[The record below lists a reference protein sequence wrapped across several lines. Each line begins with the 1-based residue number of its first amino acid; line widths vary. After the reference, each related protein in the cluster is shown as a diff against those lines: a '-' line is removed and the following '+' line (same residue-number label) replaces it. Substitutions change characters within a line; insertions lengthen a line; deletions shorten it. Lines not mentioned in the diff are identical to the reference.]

1 MSQYITVDEIGKR
14 LLLLYD
20 KFLSNPDLPILDFS
34 DKLPLPEEYK
44 ILREM
49 QRRELIRFDE
59 ELGKRP
65 KCHVY
70 FTEKGRRHA
79 SVLLE
84 GLKKFPK
91 LE

>member
-20 KFLSNPDLPILDFS
+20 KFLLNPDLPILDFS
-34 DKLPLPEEYK
+34 KQLPLPEEHE

-59 ELGKRP
+59 ELGERP

-70 FTEKGRRHA
+70 FTEKGKRHGSA
-79 SVLLE
+79 
-84 GLKKFPK
+84 LKKYLEDMPK